1 MSKLPSVISKS
12 YRVKNIA
19 LVLLIHLFTIA
30 GYSQNL
36 SVSGNIKD
44 SKTGE
49 ELIGAIVRVAET
61 PEIGVAANAYGYYSL
76 ILKPGKYNLVFSYLG
91 YENLTKAI
99 DLTED
104 YKLNVEL
111 VLAERV
117 LKTVE
122 IKAERADENLSRTQM
137 GVEKLSPQEIKQIPV
152 LFGEQDVLKTLQ
164 LLPGVKGAG
173 EGNAGFFVRG
183 GSADQNL
190 ILLDEAPVYNASHLL
205 GFFSVFNS
213 DAIKDVTLYKGT
225 MPAEFGGRISS
236 VLDVKMNDG
245 NQNRFN
251 AKGGIGLISS
261 RLTVEAPV
269 VKDKSSFII
278 SGRRTYA
285 DVFLKLSRDSG
296 LRQSTLYFYD
306 LNAKFNYKINENNR
320 IFVSGYF
327 GRDNFGFSDIFRFNW
342 GNATGTLRWNHL
354 FSDRLFSNT
363 SAILSNYDYQISV
376 NAGGQEVNI
385 SSTIRDINIKQDYQW
400 FLSNDH
406 TLKFGW
412 NSIYHIFIPG
422 QISGNGF
429 LSNAISNERR
439 YAWENSI
446 YGSDEW
452 KVNSQLSLGYGLR
465 LTSFSYVGPGTIY
478 TYTSDGEVD
487 TERQAGN
494 GEFVK
499 TYFNPEPRINANYRI
514 DDLQSVK
521 AGYARTVQNLHLLS
535 NTTSG
540 NPTDIWIP
548 SSNNVKPE
556 LGDQYSI
563 GYFRNLKNNK
573 FELSAESYYKSLQ
586 NQIDYRNGADLA
598 FNQLVEGELLSGTGR
613 AYGLELLARKKMGRL
628 TGWVGYT
635 LSRTERK
642 FEGINNGNYFPARQD
657 RTHDISIVA
666 MYSLTEKIALSA
678 NWIYYTGNAVTF
690 PSGKY
695 QIEGQ
700 TVNYFSERNGYRMPD
715 FHRLDIGLT
724 WYRKNT
730 ATYESNWNLSFYNA
744 YARRNAYIIN
754 FRESETNPGTTE
766 AVQLS
771 LFRIVP
777 SITYNFHFK

>member
-1 MSKLPSVISKS
+1 MKYFFSLF
-12 YRVKNIA
+12 
-19 LVLLIHLFTIA
+19 LLIFSLSV
-30 GYSQNL
+30 YSQNF
-36 SVSGNIKD
+36 SISGTIKD
-44 SKTGE
+44 SKSGE
-49 ELIGAIVRVAET
+49 ELIGAIVTVKELPGT
-61 PEIGVAANAYGYYSL
+61 GVAANAYGYYSL
-76 ILKPGKYNLVFSYLG
+76 ILKPGKYTLNYSYVG
-91 YENLTKAI
+91 YESIEKSVDLKEDMKVNMNLAY
-99 DLTED
+99 TE
-104 YKLNVEL
+104 KTLQ
-111 VLAERV
+111 
-117 LKTVE
+117 TVE

-137 GVEKLSPQEIKQIPV
+137 GVEKLSPREIKQIPV
-152 LFGEQDVLKTLQ
+152 LFGEQDVLKTIQ
-164 LLPGVKGAG
+164 LLPGVQGAG
-173 EGNAGFFVRG
+173 EGNAGFYVRG

-261 RLTVEAPV
+261 RLTLEAPI

-285 DVFLKLSRDSG
+285 DLFLKLSNDST
-296 LRQSTLYFYD
+296 LRKSKLYFYD
-306 LNAKFNYKINENNR
+306 LNTKFNYKINEKNR

-327 GRDNFGFSDIFRFNW
+327 GRDNFGFSDVFRFDW

-363 SAILSNYDYQISV
+363 SAIVSNYDYQISV

-385 SSTIRDINIKQDYQW
+385 SSTIRDYNFKQDYQW

-429 LSNAISNERR
+429 LENAISNEKR

-452 KVNSQLSLGYGLR
+452 KVNPQLTVGYGLR
-465 LTSFSYVGPGTIY
+465 LTSFSYIGPGTIY
-478 TYTSDGEVD
+478 TYTPEGEVD
-487 TERQAGN
+487 TERTAGN

-499 TYFNPEPRINANYRI
+499 TYFNPEPRINASYRI
-514 DDLQSVK
+514 DELQSVK

-548 SSNNVKPE
+548 SSKNVKPE

-563 GYFRNLKNNK
+563 GYFRNLQNNK
-573 FELSAESYYKSLQ
+573 YELSAESYYKSLY

-598 FNQLVEGELLSGTGR
+598 FNQLVEGELVYGTGR
-613 AYGLELLARKKMGRL
+613 AYGLELLARKKIGRL
-628 TGWVGYT
+628 TGWIGYT
-635 LSRTERK
+635 LARTERK
-642 FEGINNGNYFPARQD
+642 FDDINEGKYYPARQD

-666 MYSLTEKIALSA
+666 MYTLSPKIALSA
-678 NWIYYTGNAVTF
+678 NWVYFTGNAVTF

-695 QIEGQ
+695 EIEGQ
-700 TVNYFSERNGYRMPD
+700 TINYYTERNGYRMPAY
-715 FHRLDIGLT
+715 HRLDLGLT

-730 ATYESNWNLSFYNA
+730 ETYESNWNLSFYNA
-744 YARRNAYIIN
+744 YARRNAYTIN
-754 FRESETNPGTTE
+754 FRDSETNPGTTE
-766 AVQLS
+766 AVKLS